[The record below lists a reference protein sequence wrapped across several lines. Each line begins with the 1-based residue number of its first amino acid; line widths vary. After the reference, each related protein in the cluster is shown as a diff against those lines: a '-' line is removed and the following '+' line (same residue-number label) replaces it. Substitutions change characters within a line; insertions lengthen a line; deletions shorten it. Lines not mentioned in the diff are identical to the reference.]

1 MFKKW
6 LYFFQAKQNP
16 TISATYSRWKTIF
29 EHMKKAKRF
38 LKFSLLVGGFLLL
51 LSIAWNSYV
60 SRSVKHLVYT
70 DLSAVEDR
78 HVGLLLG
85 TSKYISTGNPN
96 LYYKYR
102 IETAAAL
109 YQSGMI
115 DYVLVSGDNATV
127 YYNEPAVML
136 KDLVDAGVPKECV
149 VQDFAGFRT
158 LDSVVRSQKV
168 FGEEKVTII
177 SQRFHVERA
186 MFLARHY
193 NIAAIGFC
201 ADDVDA
207 FYGFKTM
214 VREHFARV
222 KLFID
227 LYILNTQP
235 KFLGEPIEI
244 PS

>member
-1 MFKKW
+1 
-6 LYFFQAKQNP
+6 
-16 TISATYSRWKTIF
+16 
-29 EHMKKAKRF
+29 MKKAKRF
-38 LKFSLLVGGFLLL
+38 FKIFIYIGAVFLVLSLV
-51 LSIAWNSYV
+51 WNRYV
-60 SRSVKHLVYT
+60 SHSVKHLVYT

-78 HVGLLLG
+78 HTGLLLG
-85 TSKYISTGNPN
+85 TSKYIATGIPN

-102 IETAAAL
+102 LETAAKL

-115 DYVLVSGDNATV
+115 DYVLVSGDNATI

-136 KDLVDAGVPKECV
+136 KDLVSAGVPKECI

-168 FGEEKVTII
+168 FGEEKVTVI

-186 MFLARHY
+186 LFLARHY

-201 ADDVDA
+201 ADDVDT
-207 FYGFKTM
+207 FYGLKTM

-227 LYILNTQP
+227 LYILDTQP
-235 KFLGEPIEI
+235 KFLGDPIEI

>member
-1 MFKKW
+1 
-6 LYFFQAKQNP
+6 
-16 TISATYSRWKTIF
+16 
-29 EHMKKAKRF
+29 
-38 LKFSLLVGGFLLL
+38 L
-51 LSIAWNSYV
+51 LSVIWNAYV
-60 SRSVKHLVYT
+60 SRSVKNLVHA
-70 DLSAVEDR
+70 DISSIEDR
-78 HVGLLLG
+78 HTGLLLG
-85 TSKYISTGNPN
+85 TSKYIATGKPN
-96 LYYKYR
+96 LYYEYR
-102 IETAAAL
+102 IASAAAL
-109 YQSGMI
+109 YRTGMI
-115 DYVLVSGDNATV
+115 DYVLVSGDNGTV

-136 KDLVDAGVPKECV
+136 KDLVAAGVPKECI

-186 MFLARHY
+186 LFLAKHY

-207 FYGFKTM
+207 YYGAKTM

-227 LYILNTQP
+227 LYVLDTQP

>member
-1 MFKKW
+1 M
-6 LYFFQAKQNP
+6 
-16 TISATYSRWKTIF
+16 
-29 EHMKKAKRF
+29 
-38 LKFSLLVGGFLLL
+38 
-51 LSIAWNSYV
+51 LSVIWNAYV
-60 SRSVKHLVYT
+60 SRSVKNLVHA
-70 DLSAVEDR
+70 DISSIEDR
-78 HVGLLLG
+78 HTGLLLG
-85 TSKYISTGNPN
+85 TSKYIATGKPN
-96 LYYKYR
+96 LYYEYR
-102 IETAAAL
+102 IASAAAL
-109 YQSGMI
+109 YRTGMI
-115 DYVLVSGDNATV
+115 DYVLVSGDNGTV

-136 KDLVDAGVPKECV
+136 KDLVAAGVPKECI

-186 MFLARHY
+186 LFLAKHY

-207 FYGFKTM
+207 YYGAKTM

-227 LYILNTQP
+227 LYVLDTQP

>member
-1 MFKKW
+1 V
-6 LYFFQAKQNP
+6 L
-16 TISATYSRWKTIF
+16 SRWKTIF
-29 EHMKKAKRF
+29 EAMKKAKRLLKIF
-38 LKFSLLVGGFLLL
+38 LWIGAFVVV
-51 LSIAWNSYV
+51 LSIVWNSYV
-60 SRSVKHLVYT
+60 SRSVKQLVYT
-70 DLSAVEDR
+70 DFSSVEDR

-85 TSKYISTGNPN
+85 TSKYIATGKPN

-102 IETAAAL
+102 IETAAKL
-109 YQSGMI
+109 YQLGMI
-115 DYVLVSGDNATV
+115 DYVLVSGDNGTV

-136 KDLVDAGVPKECV
+136 KDLVEAGVPKECV

-186 MFLARHY
+186 LFLARHY

-201 ADDVDA
+201 ADDVNA

-227 LYILNTQP
+227 LYILDTQP

>member
-1 MFKKW
+1 
-6 LYFFQAKQNP
+6 
-16 TISATYSRWKTIF
+16 
-29 EHMKKAKRF
+29 MKKAKRF
-38 LKFSLLVGGFLLL
+38 LKLFLWAGGVFLLL
-51 LSIAWNSYV
+51 SVIWNAYV
-60 SRSVKHLVYT
+60 SRSVKNLVHA
-70 DLSAVEDR
+70 DISSIEDR
-78 HVGLLLG
+78 HTGLLLG
-85 TSKYISTGNPN
+85 TSKYIATGKPN
-96 LYYKYR
+96 LYYEYR
-102 IETAAAL
+102 IASAAAL
-109 YQSGMI
+109 YRTGMI
-115 DYVLVSGDNATV
+115 DYVLVSGDNGTV

-136 KDLVDAGVPKECV
+136 KDLVAAGVPKECI

-186 MFLARHY
+186 LFLAKHY

-207 FYGFKTM
+207 YYGAKTM

-227 LYILNTQP
+227 LYVLDTQP